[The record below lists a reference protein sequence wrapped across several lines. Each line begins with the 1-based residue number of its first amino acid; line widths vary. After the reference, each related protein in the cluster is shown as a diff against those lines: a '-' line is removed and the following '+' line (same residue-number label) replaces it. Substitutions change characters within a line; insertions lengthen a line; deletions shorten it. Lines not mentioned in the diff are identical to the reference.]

1 MVVLIL
7 SGGRTLIWLRGSSK
21 FARNKREHHQMVR
34 RNTIFTERSSA
45 SATHFLNQ
53 VNRPSTINRRSSIS
67 SIQQISSSM
76 GETAKKIGRRM
87 STVSLDI
94 IGYQA
99 KNEHSITDCF
109 RKWEFWLLIYW
120 VSANFFPSQCW
131 INYQFN
137 WLREVGFDYYQIDEY
152 FKLIGWLNLV
162 NLATATIFSLITEKL
177 SLAFSFKKATICVTA
192 FVSVFILVTSLLTA
206 TMKLSFGLNVTY
218 LIYFMNITSIFL
230 VYNNINLLVIWS

>member
-1 MVVLIL
+1 
-7 SGGRTLIWLRGSSK
+7 
-21 FARNKREHHQMVR
+21 
-34 RNTIFTERSSA
+34 
-45 SATHFLNQ
+45 
-53 VNRPSTINRRSSIS
+53 
-67 SIQQISSSM
+67 M